1 MRLLIINA
9 DDFGYGS
16 GITLGILDAHKK
28 AWF

>member
-28 AWF
+28 AF